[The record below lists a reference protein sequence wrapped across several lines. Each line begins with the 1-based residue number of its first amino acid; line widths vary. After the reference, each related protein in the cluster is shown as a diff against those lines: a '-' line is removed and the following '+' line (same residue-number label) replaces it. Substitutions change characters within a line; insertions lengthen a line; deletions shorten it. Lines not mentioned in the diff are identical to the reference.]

1 MHDRQFRHRV
11 SQSFASLPIVA
22 TLTALV
28 WVFPDVGNL
37 RLWAGLV
44 AVAVMTAIVVEWNN
58 QYQLL
63 RIRSRMNSV
72 TFLTLMA
79 VYPALHP
86 LSWELVGVATLLVS
100 YFLLFRTYGVYR
112 PQGIVFHAFLSLGLG
127 SLVYPPLLFFLPTL
141 WASMHVQ
148 LRVLSGRNFVASL
161 LGLLLPYWLAVPI
174 LALAGQ
180 GLAHQWWRWSSCF
193 SPTWPLD
200 FSNLPLSVWMGVG
213 MPALIALIA
222 ITHFV
227 RTSYNDKIRTRQY
240 YYFLFVQCLPL
251 VFLFVL
257 RPQDHAMLLPILL
270 LHATPFT
277 AHYFALA
284 RGRWMNVWFMVWIVL
299 FLALGVANHFRL
311 WGLVG
316 EIL

>member
-1 MHDRQFRHRV
+1 
-11 SQSFASLPIVA
+11 
-22 TLTALV
+22 
-28 WVFPDVGNL
+28 
-37 RLWAGLV
+37 
-44 AVAVMTAIVVEWNN
+44 
-58 QYQLL
+58 
-63 RIRSRMNSV
+63 
-72 TFLTLMA
+72 
-79 VYPALHP
+79 
-86 LSWELVGVATLLVS
+86 
-100 YFLLFRTYGVYR
+100 
-112 PQGIVFHAFLSLGLG
+112 
-127 SLVYPPLLFFLPTL
+127 
-141 WASMHVQ
+141 
-148 LRVLSGRNFVASL
+148 
-161 LGLLLPYWLAVPI
+161 
-174 LALAGQ
+174 
-180 GLAHQWWRWSSCF
+180 
-193 SPTWPLD
+193 
-200 FSNLPLSVWMGVG
+200 MGVG